1 MAAPEYVPVKPM
13 DDVRTY
19 ESPPRRPGSWMPRRP
34 GDLHGENPRG
44 VRFGHPGPDQGYAFG
59 LAKRLADRLHLEEG
73 EALDDVIAGCVG
85 VGLKRAS
92 LLGRAPIIHDM
103 TAAYTVW
110 GYLDENPDPEL
121 VATRKVAFEEVAV
134 PLHYAE
140 RQWIVAAVRDEPLR
154 QPHTVIADQ
163 HARDWRAL
171 LDADARTST
180 ATPHG

>member
-19 ESPPRRPGSWMPRRP
+19 ESPPRRPGSWVPRRP
-34 GDLHGENPRG
+34 GDLRGENPRG
-44 VRFGHPGPDQGYAFG
+44 VRFGHPGPDQGYGLG
-59 LAKRLADRLHLEEG
+59 LAKRLADKLQLTEG
-73 EALDDVIAGCVG
+73 EDVEDVIAGCVG

-92 LLGRAPIIHDM
+92 LLGRAPVIHDM

-110 GYLDENPDPEL
+110 GFLDDKADGEL
-121 VATRKVAFEEVAV
+121 VSARKIAFDEVAL

-154 QPHTVIADQ
+154 QAHTAISEQ
-163 HARDWRAL
+163 YARDWRAL
-171 LDADARTST
+171 LDGDALARAARS
-180 ATPHG
+180 H